1 MADLIGNDFI
11 QHLAEQGIIPPDRA
25 RDVRRVVIDAQRN
38 TVVRLYIEMD
48 GSDQLLSVSMR
59 DDLGVDVMVLE
70 PSEE

>member
-1 MADLIGNDFI
+1 MPDLIGSDFI
-11 QHLAEQGIIPPDRA
+11 QHLAEQGVIPPDKA

-38 TVVRLYIEMD
+38 AVVRLYIEMD